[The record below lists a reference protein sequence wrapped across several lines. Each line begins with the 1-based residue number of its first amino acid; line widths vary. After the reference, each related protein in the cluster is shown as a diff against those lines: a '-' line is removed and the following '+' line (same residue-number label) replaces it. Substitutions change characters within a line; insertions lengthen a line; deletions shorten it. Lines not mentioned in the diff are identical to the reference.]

1 MHEDFA
7 VNATASHAPT
17 LTHQPRTPRPRSVS
31 ITPQKLDYR
40 YPESMPQY
48 WFDNDPFLTQFWT
61 AFAGQFPQGEKFLMQ
76 SARLFRDQIKGDAR
90 LSKEVAGFIGQEAH
104 HSQAHQA
111 LNRFLA
117 QRGTPTEYMDRTV
130 KSMLEWICARISERD
145 QMAMTA
151 ALEHFTS
158 MFGSLALEHPEVLE
172 QVHPSIRPL
181 FLWHAIEEVEHKAVA
196 FDLYQAVDGSHL
208 RLMRAYLLSTA
219 LLLITTGWFQAVL
232 MASDGS
238 LFNWRSHAKGL
249 RWMFGGG
256 RKAGYV
262 RRMMPDF
269 LDFFRRDFHPW
280 QNDNSAYITHWRP
293 VLERLLASANDVGT
307 PAAQHA

>member
-1 MHEDFA
+1 M
-7 VNATASHAPT
+7 NATPEAT
-17 LTHQPRTPRPRSVS
+17 TTVRRLPRTPKPRNVT

-40 YPESMPQY
+40 YPESTPRY

-76 SARLFRDQIKGDAR
+76 SARLFRDRVKDDAV

-104 HSQAHQA
+104 HSQAHHA
-111 LNRFLA
+111 LNQFLA
-117 QRGTPTEYMDRTV
+117 ARGAPTAYMDETV
-130 KSMLEWICARISERD
+130 RKILDWLCARVSDRD

-158 MFGSLALEHPEVLE
+158 MFGSLALENPEVLE
-172 QVHPSIRPL
+172 QVHPSMRPL
-181 FLWHAIEEVEHKAVA
+181 FLWHAIEEVEHKGVA
-196 FDLYQAVDGSHL
+196 FDLYQAVDGDYV
-208 RLMRAYLLSTA
+208 RLMRAYLVSTT
-219 LLLITTGWFQAVL
+219 LLLATTAWFQGVL
-232 MASDGS
+232 MAKDGS
-238 LFNWRSHAKGL
+238 LFKLGSYVRGA

-256 RKAGYV
+256 KGAGYL
-262 RRMMPDF
+262 RRMLPDF

-293 VLERLLASANDVGT
+293 VLDELLAQAGEV
-307 PAAQHA
+307 PQAAAA